1 MNLLEPLV
9 AGVVLFIA
17 LFSSLQ
23 INASNSQWS
32 IDQASRQELNSAA
45 DASMLASQAIASKLA
60 QSSGSGIAI
69 ADCKKAADTLAQEIN
84 NVSVAM
90 IVDGSVKREATVIE
104 KREETVTEKDE
115 ETVAEKDEETVAEKD
130 EKTIIYYFVSVT
142 VTAKGLAPRRRWL
155 SPAAYGLCGSSP
167 PPLATAALGL
177 P

>member
-104 KREETVTEKDE
+104 KREETV
-115 ETVAEKDEETVAEKD
+115 AEKD